1 MLLAGAKEVEPVP
14 AKTIG
19 EASLVGAVA
28 EILGANYFLSYV
40 GLKVVPAHLLK
51 NETTE
56 TLETSFEEETV
67 EVGPCREHQLTS
79 WKRTIFKLFLRL
91 INMI

>member
-28 EILGANYFLSYV
+28 EIFGANYFLSYV

-67 EVGPCREHQLTS
+67 EVGPCREHQLIS
-79 WKRTIFKLFLRL
+79 
-91 INMI
+91 